1 MDIGQRRSMATPSRA
16 VLRLGE
22 ALRVLIA
29 LFSRTKRAIFFC
41 CAVLASSSSS
51 PAQFQ
56 SAFVFA
62 ADPIG
67 VAVYTRNDVTGVLT
81 PVAGSP
87 FSSKEVVTSMALD
100 FTGRYLFA
108 SNRTNSKISMFT
120 VDPFSGALLE
130 VPNSPFASLFTNQP
144 VFLSTESSGQFLY
157 VINFN
162 GSNAFVSSVES
173 FHIDSANLGLV
184 PSSSGA
190 TDLPGL
196 FKGGATHPNGKV
208 FYAYLND
215 PSPSNPNAA
224 TFLLFDSSNGT
235 FAATTSGPGATA
247 HCLALDPQ
255 AQSIAL
261 GSDLQISTRSL
272 QPDGTLGQFGNVNG
286 SVGGTPAFMAFDT
299 FGRFLYV
306 TLYHALSNSYRVH
319 IFSPAPLQELPNSP
333 LPPSFPLT
341 VGWTVDPTAP
351 LIYADQVYQVD
362 AQTGI
367 PNPILST
374 SPISPPAIFSRPP
387 GSQPVI
393 GPVALLSAAALSFGS
408 LSVGQTS
415 SAQTLTITS
424 NGGQALSLNT
434 LTITGLNAVEFAKTD
449 TCHVP
454 TALPP
459 GQSCSVLLT
468 FSPLGTG
475 TRSAALT
482 ITDNASPATESVP
495 LSGTGLAAAPAV
507 TLIPGTLDFGTTTQ
521 GTSTTANISVKN
533 AGTATLHITNVALGG
548 ANANDFA
555 FSAPSCNSAISANA
569 ACTITVT
576 FTPLAAGLRSAAIT
590 LTDDDPNSPQVVSV
604 SGNANPAFVAG
615 GAPGGSTSASVT
627 AGQMAQYQLQ
637 LTPGPGY
644 MGSVSFTCSG
654 APLGA
659 TCHVPSSVPV
669 ANGAPSPFTITV
681 STSGGAMLP
690 RSIPARFRPFGGFR
704 WLPCLA
710 LATALLMMIVYRRAF
725 ESMAHARRMA
735 LRGAL
740 VAMVSCA
747 ALSTGGCG
755 GGGAAVLAPPPIIT
769 PTGTSTIVLTPTAMS
784 SSGQPLQLQPIQLTL
799 TVK

>member
-1 MDIGQRRSMATPSRA
+1 MDIGQGRSMATPSRA
-16 VLRLGE
+16 VLRLGK

-29 LFSRTKRAIFFC
+29 LVSRTKRAIFFC
-41 CAVLASSSSS
+41 CAVLACSSSS

-100 FTGRYLFA
+100 FTGRHLFTA
-108 SNRTNSKISMFT
+108 NRTNSKISMFT
-120 VDPFSGALLE
+120 VDPITGALLE
-130 VPNSPFASLFTNQP
+130 VPNSPFASLFTSQP

-157 VINFN
+157 VINFD

-208 FYAYLND
+208 FYAYLNN

-224 TFLLFDSSNGT
+224 TFLLFDSSTGT

-247 HCLALDPQ
+247 DCLALDPQ

-424 NGGQALSLNT
+424 KWRPSPELEHAHDNWTERRGIRENGHVSRANGYSTRAVVFCPADLFTFGNRHPFGSTYDLGQCLPRDGIGSVEWHRLGGCPRGDIDSRDARFWHHNT
-434 LTITGLNAVEFAKTD
+434 RHEHDRKHFRKKCRYG
-449 TCHVP
+449 
-454 TALPP
+454 
-459 GQSCSVLLT
+459 
-468 FSPLGTG
+468 
-475 TRSAALT
+475 
-482 ITDNASPATESVP
+482 NASHH
-495 LSGTGLAAAPAV
+495 
-507 TLIPGTLDFGTTTQ
+507 Q
-521 GTSTTANISVKN
+521 
-533 AGTATLHITNVALGG
+533 
-548 ANANDFA
+548 
-555 FSAPSCNSAISANA
+555 
-569 ACTITVT
+569 
-576 FTPLAAGLRSAAIT
+576 RR
-590 LTDDDPNSPQVVSV
+590 
-604 SGNANPAFVAG
+604 
-615 GAPGGSTSASVT
+615 APGSK
-627 AGQMAQYQLQ
+627 
-637 LTPGPGY
+637 
-644 MGSVSFTCSG
+644 
-654 APLGA
+654 
-659 TCHVPSSVPV
+659 
-669 ANGAPSPFTITV
+669 
-681 STSGGAMLP
+681 
-690 RSIPARFRPFGGFR
+690 R
-704 WLPCLA
+704 
-710 LATALLMMIVYRRAF
+710 
-725 ESMAHARRMA
+725 E
-735 LRGAL
+735 
-740 VAMVSCA
+740 
-747 ALSTGGCG
+747 
-755 GGGAAVLAPPPIIT
+755 
-769 PTGTSTIVLTPTAMS
+769 
-784 SSGQPLQLQPIQLTL
+784 
-799 TVK
+799 